1 MDARNL
7 SIYDIAEQKGK
18 YFSKKKAFTSK
29 RERIAYGDFISLV
42 NYIAAGLKNEGMG
55 VGDRIAILA
64 SNGIEFFAL
73 FFAAAKIGGIIVP
86 LNYRLSKSELVYV
99 LQNSEP
105 LFLFV
110 EEKFIELAESVLLE
124 IPSVKKTFSMGKKI
138 GHFQEFQSILHKDVM
153 TDNFSINGNNTFALI
168 YTAALQGKARGAMI
182 SHRNLIISCLQMN
195 NRLSLN
201 ENSVYL
207 NLLPLFH
214 IGGLLGSMMTFIA
227 GGVNVFIEKFDL
239 EEAVELIAK
248 EKISYFFS
256 FPPMLGNILDKVDN
270 DSNDISNLKY
280 VIGLEEIDTI
290 KRLEN
295 CSNAKFWNVYGQTE
309 TAGFISSSPF
319 DNRPG
324 VAGSLH
330 PTAVIKIIDDYGQ
343 EVDLNESGEIV
354 VRGPIICNGYWK
366 LDTETEFLLRD
377 DWLHTG
383 DLGRID
389 EDGFLWYLGRKPEKE
404 LIKPGGENV
413 YPKEVERVILEHPE
427 IDEVSVIGVP
437 DPKWGEGIK
446 AICVLKDGA
455 KISPEDISVFVG
467 SKIAH
472 YKKPQYVQFVSSL
485 PKNEKGKINR
495 EKVKAEYGN
504 ADDTNQIN

>member
-7 SIYDIAEQKGK
+7 SMYDIAEQKGK
-18 YFSKKKAFTSK
+18 YFSKKKALTSK
-29 RERIAYGDFISLV
+29 SQHIVYGEFISLV
-42 NYIAAGLKNEGMG
+42 NYIAAGLKNEGLG

-64 SNGIEFFAL
+64 SNGIEYFAL
-73 FFAAAKIGGIIVP
+73 FFAAAKIGGITVP

-99 LQNSEP
+99 LKNSDP

-110 EEKFIELAESVLLE
+110 EDKFIELAEKVLLE
-124 IPSVKKTFSMGKKI
+124 IPSIKKTFSMGERI
-138 GHFQEFQSILHKDVM
+138 GHFHEFQSISHED
-153 TDNFSINGNNTFALI
+153 SIADDYSIKGNDTFALI
-168 YTAALQGKARGAMI
+168 YTAALEGKARGAMI
-182 SHRNLIISCLQMN
+182 SHDNLIISCLQMN
-195 NRLSLN
+195 SRLSLS
-201 ENSVYL
+201 ERSVYL

-227 GGVNVFIEKFDL
+227 GGVNVFIEKFDP
-239 EEAVELIAK
+239 EVAVELIKK
-248 EKISYFFS
+248 EKITYFFS
-256 FPPMLGNILDKVDN
+256 FPPMLGNMLDKLDN
-270 DSNDISNLKY
+270 DSHDISSLKY

-290 KRLEN
+290 IRLEN

-330 PTAVIKIIDDYGQ
+330 PIVSIKIIDDYGQ
-343 EVDLNESGEIV
+343 EVDLNEPGEII

-366 LDTETEFLLRD
+366 LEAETEFLFKD
-377 DWLHTG
+377 EWLHTG

-389 EDGFLWYLGRKPEKE
+389 EEGFLWYLGRKPEKE

-413 YPKEVERVILEHPE
+413 YPKEVEKVIVEHPAVE
-427 IDEVSVIGVP
+427 EVSVIGVP

-446 AICVLKDGA
+446 AVCVLKDGA
-455 KISPEDISVFVG
+455 KISPKDISVFVG

-472 YKKPQYVQFVSSL
+472 YKKPQYVQFVASL
-485 PKNEKGKINR
+485 PKNEKGKIDR
-495 EKVKAEYGN
+495 KKVKAEYGS
-504 ADDTNQIN
+504 ADDTNRIN